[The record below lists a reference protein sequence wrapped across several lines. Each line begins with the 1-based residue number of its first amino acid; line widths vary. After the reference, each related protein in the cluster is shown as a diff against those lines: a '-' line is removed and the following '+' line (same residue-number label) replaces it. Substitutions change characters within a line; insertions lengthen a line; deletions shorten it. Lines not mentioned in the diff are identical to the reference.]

1 MIMPVSLIL
10 DVLVAILLVVFIAYA
25 MVLNRKLG
33 MLRRDKTELEK
44 LAATFG
50 DSTVR
55 AEDSIRNL
63 KSTADDL
70 QVRIAKAQALADDLA
85 FLIDRGSSSA
95 DRLEETVRT
104 ARDTAATLPRAAVS
118 DEPRP
123 AARPAAEPATVEP
136 AFMEAPRVG
145 AGGGA
150 GGAGQT
156 LKAPRLDDEFD
167 DADGRS
173 DAERALLK
181 ALRTAR

>member
-1 MIMPVSLIL
+1 MPVSLIL
-10 DVLVAILLVVFIAYA
+10 DVLVAILLVIFIAYA

-95 DRLEETVRT
+95 DRLEEAVRV
-104 ARDTAATLPRAAVS
+104 ARDTAATLPKAPAA

-123 AARPAAEPATVEP
+123 ARPAPEPATVDP

-145 AGGGA
+145 AG